1 VKPEDKY
8 LTVNNLRLHYLDWG
22 NKGRQ
27 AMLLLHGFT
36 AHAHSWD
43 DFAIACHDHYN
54 ILALDQR
61 GHGDSEWAK
70 DAAYTAEDFLIDIT
84 GFADTMKLD
93 KLVLIGHSMGGRNA
107 IIYSGSYPDKVD
119 CLVIIDSR
127 PQSDPIGAVAIKLM
141 ANALLDEL
149 NSVEQGVQALRTF
162 FPHIPQKLAY
172 DLVFYGVRELP
183 NGKLTP
189 KFDRAMKAQAQQE
202 SLLITDLWPYMEQI
216 KCPTLI
222 IRGADS
228 PVLPLDIAQKMVEA
242 IPNSQ
247 LVEIEGA
254 GHLVPQEN
262 PIAFENAVRRFLE
275 T

>member
-1 VKPEDKY
+1 MKPEDKF
-8 LTVNNLRLHYLDWG
+8 LTVNNLGLHYLDWG
-22 NKGRQ
+22 NERQQ

-43 DFAIACHDHYN
+43 GFAVAFRDRYH

-61 GHGDSEWAK
+61 GHGDSQWAK
-70 DAAYTAEDFLIDIT
+70 DAAYTTEDNLTDIA
-84 GFADTMKLD
+84 GFVDTLKLH

-107 IIYSGSYPDKVD
+107 IIYSGSYPDKVAR
-119 CLVIIDSR
+119 LVIIDSR
-127 PQSDPIGAVAIKLM
+127 PQSDPIGAVAVRLM

-149 NSVEQGVQALRTF
+149 NSVDQGVQALRSF
-162 FPHIPQKLAY
+162 FPHIPQQLAY

-189 KFDRAMKAQAQQE
+189 KFDRAMKTEAQQE
-202 SLLITDLWPYMEQI
+202 SLLITNLWPFMGRI

-222 IRGADS
+222 IRGAES
-228 PVLPLDIAQKMVEA
+228 PILPLDIAQKMAEA

-247 LVEIEGA
+247 LVEIEAA

-262 PIAFENAVRRFLE
+262 PAAFEDAVRRFLE